1 MKLDRTLI
9 DSDHPPTPEELRA
22 YAIRNDITTAPLPF
36 DTKKATD
43 TQNRIYVQAQRY
55 FFDKYA
61 SALKRNGVTSRL
73 KNLSSANPFR
83 ALEEQDAKMIA
94 GATVNIL
101 NDQDE
106 YDRNITM
113 FFEIMRPQL
122 ESAFQTYASSR
133 GRDVDDLTEDE
144 IMKIVDG
151 VADLFVETMMKLLQ
165 QAQGVPEIAK
175 ALKKNGAIEDFDLDV
190 MENHDKIDF
199 LRHWDHLRTAVDE
212 LLSFEQLTEDLGED
226 NLDLST
232 SLQDGDPVTQE
243 QMADLLEKFIAAL
256 PDSTDQEIIR
266 MRYYKQMTQTEI
278 AKALGYQS
286 QSAVAKRMAKIQEK
300 FMTYTDMK

>member
-22 YAIRNDITTAPLPF
+22 YAIRNDITTVPLPF

-43 TQNRIYVQAQRY
+43 AQNRIYVQAQKY
-55 FFDKYA
+55 FFGKYA
-61 SALKRNGVTSRL
+61 TALKLNGVTSRL

-122 ESAFQTYASSR
+122 ESVFQTYASSR
-133 GRDVDDLTEDE
+133 GRDVDDLAEDE

-175 ALKKNGAIEDFDLDV
+175 ALKKNGAIEDFNPNAYD
-190 MENHDKIDF
+190 NHDKQNFEDE
-199 LRHWDHLRTAVDE
+199 WYHLRTKIGAM
-212 LLSFEQLTEDLGED
+212 LSFEGYVEKHGED
-226 NLDLST
+226 SMLFAA
-232 SLQDGDPVTQE
+232 DGDTEPDKSVLSE
-243 QMADLLEKFIAAL
+243 EEILEKFIATL
-256 PDSTDQEIIR
+256 PDSTDQEIVR

-278 AKALGYQS
+278 ATALGYQS

-300 FMTYTDMK
+300 FMTYTDLK

>member
-43 TQNRIYVQAQRY
+43 TQNRIYVQAQKY

-73 KNLSSANPFR
+73 KNLSSANPIR
-83 ALEEQDAKMIA
+83 SLEEQDARMIA

-151 VADLFVETMMKLLQ
+151 VADLFVETMMNLFQ
-165 QAQGVPEIAK
+165 QVQGVPEIAK
-175 ALKKNGAIEDFDLDV
+175 ALKKNGALEDFNPNAYD
-190 MENHDKIDF
+190 NHDKQDF
-199 LRHWDHLRTAVDE
+199 ENEWYHLRTKIGAM
-212 LLSFEQLTEDLGED
+212 LSFEDYVEKHSEDSIPFAADED
-226 NLDLST
+226 TAPDKSVLS
-232 SLQDGDPVTQE
+232 E
-243 QMADLLEKFIAAL
+243 EEILEKFIAAL

-278 AKALGYQS
+278 ATALGYQS

-300 FMTYTDMK
+300 FMTYTDLK

>member
-43 TQNRIYVQAQRY
+43 AQNRIYVQAQKY
-55 FFDKYA
+55 FFGKYA
-61 SALKRNGVTSRL
+61 TALKLNGVTSRL
-73 KNLSSANPFR
+73 KNLSSANPLR
-83 ALEEQDAKMIA
+83 TLEEQDAKMIA

-113 FFEIMRPQL
+113 FFEIMRSQL

-144 IMKIVDG
+144 IMTIVDG

-165 QAQGVPEIAK
+165 QTQGVPEIVE
-175 ALKKNGAIEDFDLDV
+175 ALKENGAIEDFNPNVFD
-190 MENHDKIDF
+190 NHDKQDF
-199 LRHWDHLRTAVDE
+199 EKEWYHLRTKIGAM
-212 LLSFEQLTEDLGED
+212 LSFEEYVEKHGED
-226 NLDLST
+226 SMLFA
-232 SLQDGDPVTQE
+232 
-243 QMADLLEKFIAAL
+243 ADKDTEADKSAISEDEILEKFIATL
-256 PDSTDQEIIR
+256 PDSTDQEIVR
-266 MRYYKQMTQTEI
+266 LRYYNKMTQTEI
-278 AKALGYQS
+278 AEALGYGTQS
-286 QSAVAKRMAKIQEK
+286 MVAKRMAKIQEK
-300 FMTYTDMK
+300 FMAYTDLK

>member
-1 MKLDRTLI
+1 M
-9 DSDHPPTPEELRA
+9 
-22 YAIRNDITTAPLPF
+22 
-36 DTKKATD
+36 
-43 TQNRIYVQAQRY
+43 
-55 FFDKYA
+55 
-61 SALKRNGVTSRL
+61 
-73 KNLSSANPFR
+73 
-83 ALEEQDAKMIA
+83 
-94 GATVNIL
+94 
-101 NDQDE
+101 
-106 YDRNITM
+106 
-113 FFEIMRPQL
+113 
-122 ESAFQTYASSR
+122 
-133 GRDVDDLTEDE
+133 DDLTEDE